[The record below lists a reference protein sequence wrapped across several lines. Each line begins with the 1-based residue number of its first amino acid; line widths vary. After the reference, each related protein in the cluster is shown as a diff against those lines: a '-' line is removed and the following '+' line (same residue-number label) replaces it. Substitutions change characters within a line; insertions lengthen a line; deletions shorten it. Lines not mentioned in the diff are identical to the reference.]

1 MFSAYY
7 LLEVIAHICS
17 IIVFIIVVGYVFY
30 VCIRYL
36 RIEAAKRKLNKWCKE
51 LENDAT
57 EQMEDSKDST
67 SEA

>member
-7 LLEVIAHICS
+7 LLEVISHICS
-17 IIVFIIVVGYVFY
+17 IIVFIIVVAYVFC

-51 LENDAT
+51 LEENDNNTAQDT
-57 EQMEDSKDST
+57 
-67 SEA
+67 

>member
-51 LENDAT
+51 LEENDNNTAQDT
-57 EQMEDSKDST
+57 
-67 SEA
+67 

>member
-7 LLEVIAHICS
+7 LLEVISHICS
-17 IIVFIIVVGYVFY
+17 IIVFIIVVAYVFY

-51 LENDAT
+51 LEENDNNTAQDT
-57 EQMEDSKDST
+57 
-67 SEA
+67 

>member
-7 LLEVIAHICS
+7 LLEVISHICS
-17 IIVFIIVVGYVFY
+17 IIVFIIVVAYVFY

-51 LENDAT
+51 LEDNDNNTAQDT
-57 EQMEDSKDST
+57 
-67 SEA
+67 